1 MSGFGGN
8 PSETYVVRI
17 ELEKTSAGKK
27 LASLHGRVGLVKPTF
42 GNRYVEA

>member
-1 MSGFGGN
+1 MSGFGGYL
-8 PSETYVVRI
+8 SETYVVRI

-27 LASLHGRVGLVKPTF
+27 LASLHGRVGLGPTF